1 MLRSIT
7 NNWRIFPTLGKWV
20 IATFRQRW
28 AKVTEISQKQNWHA
42 SCKAIGNRQ
51 TTEQQIKISEEDMTK
66 LDIIGRNAAALALTI
81 LASATMLIAAVGP
94 ANQGNAVQATAIDR
108 SIA

>member
-1 MLRSIT
+1 
-7 NNWRIFPTLGKWV
+7 
-20 IATFRQRW
+20 
-28 AKVTEISQKQNWHA
+28 
-42 SCKAIGNRQ
+42 
-51 TTEQQIKISEEDMTK
+51 MTK